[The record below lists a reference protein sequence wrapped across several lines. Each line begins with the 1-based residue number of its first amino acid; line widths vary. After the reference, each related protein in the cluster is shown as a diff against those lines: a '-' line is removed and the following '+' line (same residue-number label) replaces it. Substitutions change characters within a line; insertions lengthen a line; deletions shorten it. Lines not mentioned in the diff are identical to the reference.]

1 MKKVLKCIWPG
12 TIWGFQAIH
21 LNKKR
26 PPKFHE
32 TKPFYKPDGF
42 IIQYSFYW
50 KLFEK
55 QGK

>member
-26 PPKFHE
+26 PPKFQE